1 MDWRAQE
8 GQVAEEREVMPD
20 EKSPS
25 SIIDTLGSRRFSL
38 IILKAGVVLFLFLS
52 LLWFAN
58 LIPPAAY
65 MVWGPF
71 SLWALLFIA
80 NLTVSLL
87 TKKYAYKGNLISHIA
102 FIFIFTGVLLS
113 SLFRFSGEA
122 LVMEGDTFWGEE
134 KEYLRKPSYGL
145 IQQTPPPI
153 SFKLDSITP
162 GYWDNQLY
170 FVRLDAAIRYPGESP
185 VNRGIIRL
193 NGGFDI
199 NGSRVR
205 LKEFGYFPEIL
216 VGKKG
221 ELIKKGVTRMTVFPP
236 GAEDILEIDNYQ
248 MHVQV
253 LPDPKLEGG
262 RIRNMSM
269 NLKEPVFLVRVV
281 WLGRDIYRGAL
292 RKGEPV
298 RFGDFSLTFTGIK
311 PWVRIAVVK
320 DPGEALV
327 FSGFILGI
335 AGLVMRL
342 LKK

>member
-1 MDWRAQE
+1 
-8 GQVAEEREVMPD
+8 MPD
-20 EKSPS
+20 EKSS
-25 SIIDTLGSRRFSL
+25 SSFIDKLGSRRLSL
-38 IILKAGVVLFLFLS
+38 IILESGIALFLFLS

-58 LIPPAAY
+58 LIPPASY
-65 MVWGPF
+65 MIWGPF
-71 SLWALLFIA
+71 SAWAILFIA

-102 FIFIFTGVLLS
+102 FILILAGVVLS
-113 SLFRFSGEA
+113 SLLRFSGEA
-122 LVMEGDTFWGEE
+122 LVLEGDTFWGEE
-134 KEYLRKPSYGL
+134 KEYLRRPSYGL
-145 IQQTPPPI
+145 VQQTPPPI

-170 FVRLDAAIRYPGESP
+170 FIRLDASVRYPGESP
-185 VNRGIIRL
+185 VNKGIIRL
-193 NGGFDI
+193 NGGPAI
-199 NGSRVR
+199 NGARVR

-216 VGKKG
+216 VEKKG
-221 ELIKKGVTRMTVFPP
+221 DLIKKGVARMSLFPP

-253 LPDPKLEGG
+253 LPDPKLEDG
-262 RIRNMSM
+262 RIGNMSM
-269 NLKEPVFLVRVV
+269 NLKEPVFLVKVV

-298 RFGDFSLTFTGIK
+298 RFGDFSLTFTGLK
-311 PWVRIAVVK
+311 PWVEIAVVK

-327 FSGFILGI
+327 FSGFIIGI